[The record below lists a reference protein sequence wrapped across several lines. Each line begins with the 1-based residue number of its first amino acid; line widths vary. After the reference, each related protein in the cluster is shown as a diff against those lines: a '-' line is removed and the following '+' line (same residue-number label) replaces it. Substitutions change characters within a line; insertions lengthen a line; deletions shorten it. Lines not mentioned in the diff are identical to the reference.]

1 MAKKTKLFG
10 YWISSIDEDSAKEA
24 VRMAGLPVLVMGAN
38 AAVVSLT
45 TLVQTAPNLTIV
57 TWCARTEVVLLFRP
71 VCSLAK
77 VDQGFI
83 SGC

>member
-1 MAKKTKLFG
+1 MRGATVMAKKTKLFG

-57 TWCARTEVVLLFRP
+57 TWCARTAYSESFELNT
-71 VCSLAK
+71 
-77 VDQGFI
+77 I
-83 SGC
+83 S